1 MQTDDPMDYRIADL
15 RIRIPGECLPGPL
28 HPAFSPFAE
37 PENGTPALLL
47 HTARQIA
54 DVPEGCCLDRFPCI
68 DTTTECR
75 FIRWSGGIQLE
86 LYGPQGDS
94 VRFRL
99 PDGGR
104 EACTDGR
111 PDRQPSQL
119 RFGLWLLCNA
129 AGLGHGVVSL
139 HAAAISHRGQGV
151 LFLGESGTGKSTHAR
166 LWCRHMAATE
176 LLNDDSPFIRLQP
189 AGAPLVYGSPWSGK
203 SPCYRSPRSSG
214 LSRDPG
220 ISSARSARSKPPE
233 PCSPRRRPP
242 SPAMRGCWQRSAGYS
257 RNSSRRCLST
267 ISPADPTRRQRV
279 LPAGRSSAASPTND
293 PKLRAFC
300 AASPPPGPAP

>member
-15 RIRIPGECLPGPL
+15 RIRIPGESLPGPL

-47 HTARQIA
+47 HTARQTA

-99 PDGGR
+99 PDGGS
-104 EACTDGR
+104 EACTDCH

-119 RFGLWLLCNA
+119 RFGLWLLCNT

-151 LFLGESGTGKSTHAR
+151 LFLGESGTGKAR
-166 LWCRHMAATE
+166 MPGCG
-176 LLNDDSPFIRLQP
+176 
-189 AGAPLVYGSPWSGK
+189 AG
-203 SPCYRSPRSSG
+203 
-214 LSRDPG
+214 
-220 ISSARSARSKPPE
+220 
-233 PCSPRRRPP
+233 
-242 SPAMRGCWQRSAGYS
+242 
-257 RNSSRRCLST
+257 T
-267 ISPADPTRRQRV
+267 
-279 LPAGRSSAASPTND
+279 
-293 PKLRAFC
+293 
-300 AASPPPGPAP
+300 

>member
-54 DVPEGCCLDRFPCI
+54 DVPEGCCQDRFPCI

-86 LYGPQGDS
+86 LYGLQEVS

-104 EACTDGR
+104 DIDLPHADAKLLAE
-111 PDRQPSQL
+111 PDRI
-119 RFGLWLLCNA
+119 RFRALCGAEAGHCHCLYVVPVA
-129 AGLGHGVVSL
+129 AENV
-139 HAAAISHRGQGV
+139 HRADGDKK
-151 LFLGESGTGKSTHAR
+151 GKGAVK
-166 LWCRHMAATE
+166 
-176 LLNDDSPFIRLQP
+176 P
-189 AGAPLVYGSPWSGK
+189 AGNPDDGGFCP
-203 SPCYRSPRSSG
+203 
-214 LSRDPG
+214 
-220 ISSARSARSKPPE
+220 
-233 PCSPRRRPP
+233 
-242 SPAMRGCWQRSAGYS
+242 
-257 RNSSRRCLST
+257 
-267 ISPADPTRRQRV
+267 RV
-279 LPAGRSSAASPTND
+279 LKALFQTV
-293 PKLRAFC
+293 
-300 AASPPPGPAP
+300 